1 MGKVLSRAETSK
13 RAPAKAIRFPKT
25 RYQRAL
31 DAARALPF
39 EELIELVD
47 TLRAETREE
56 RKAKYLARVDESVE
70 DIKRGNCFE
79 GTLEEAFR
87 FLDE

>member
-1 MGKVLSRAETSK
+1 MK
-13 RAPAKAIRFPKT
+13 RAGAAISRF
-25 RYQRAL
+25 QREL
-31 DAARALPF
+31 NAARALPF

-47 TLRAETREE
+47 TLREETREK
-56 RKAKYLARVDESVE
+56 RRAKYFEELNKSVE
-70 DIKRGNCFE
+70 EIKRGDYFE